1 MSNIKDVL
9 HLFVQHT
16 SSSCSPNPLLMW
28 RFQFNLNL
36 LFMRNIVLVIFI
48 AFYNDKRFTSTV
60 WIMVKQSGPKTD
72 AEERSFSDLIIRQE
86 RNRREREWWSTYLC
100 MLQWIFW
107 SRPTVISLLCLFVIR
122 KSCMLCWQIGFFMH
136 TVGSTKTPALTI
148 GLMLNITS
156 YLCIV
161 L

>member
-48 AFYNDKRFTSTV
+48 AFYNDKDLRQRFELWSNKV
-60 WIMVKQSGPKTD
+60 DRKLM
-72 AEERSFSDLIIRQE
+72 EERSFSDLIIRQE

>member
-48 AFYNDKRFTSTV
+48 AFYNDKRVTSTV

-72 AEERSFSDLIIRQE
+72 GGEIIFWS
-86 RNRREREWWSTYLC
+86 NHSAREREWWSTYLC

-136 TVGSTKTPALTI
+136 TLGSTKTPALTI